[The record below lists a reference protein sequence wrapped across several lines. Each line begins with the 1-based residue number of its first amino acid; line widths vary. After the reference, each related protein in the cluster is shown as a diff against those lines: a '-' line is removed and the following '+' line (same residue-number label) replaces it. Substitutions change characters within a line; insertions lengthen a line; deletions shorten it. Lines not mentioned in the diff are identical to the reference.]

1 MRLDRAPVR
10 LYTPPMP
17 RRSILTLRRISVAG
31 LFLGALAIGGFLAR
45 PVATASIGFDS
56 QVAVVDFSRLL
67 AGRHVTEFLTT
78 TPKPLLTFIFGPL
91 QLLTHDWR
99 ALAWATLLAFAF
111 AVVLTA
117 ELARRVGGT
126 PAWAFVGVGLAGSG
140 ALLFD
145 VGYSLAVPWALV
157 GWSIAGLAVS
167 QPRPRYGLAGIA
179 LLLATLARLETLL
192 IVGLVALVLVGLE
205 LPIVARTLERRAIG
219 RPPRRAWLVLVGF
232 GALPIMGL
240 HDLLIYGD
248 PLFWLT
254 VAARYSAGYAHP
266 ILRPPALLVLILT
279 HYVDLWPLTFLALVG
294 VGKLLRVR
302 AWALLTGLVAMG
314 PGMCVFLLFLAF
326 RRIYVPDRYLAPIDI
341 AAIVAAGIGAAWL
354 LGIGLARIVRRFRA
368 TLGRAGSLGAAAL
381 GISIVLAIVLT
392 WPSGILDASL
402 RGTVRNSLALAADV
416 DRMVPILRSTVDRTP
431 GARTWP
437 TAKGTPT
444 LLLVPLPY
452 RPRLSVDLDVP
463 ASILGDVSPWAGP
476 PGGHPIAGQFVAHD
490 RHADGSSPA
499 FQPYETSVAITLDG
513 VRVVPVTSDP
523 TRGWWIAEIQAI
535 PSG

>member
-45 PVATASIGFDS
+45 PVATASVGFDS
-56 QVAVVDFSRLL
+56 RVAVVDFSRLL
-67 AGRHVTEFLTT
+67 GGRHVTEFLTT

-99 ALAWATLLAFAF
+99 ALAGRTLLAFAF

-126 PAWAFVGVGLAGSG
+126 PAWAFAGVGLAGSG

-157 GWSIAGLAVS
+157 GGSIAALAVS

-266 ILRPPALLVLILT
+266 ILRPPALLLLI
-279 HYVDLWPLTFLALVG
+279 
-294 VGKLLRVR
+294 
-302 AWALLTGLVAMG
+302 
-314 PGMCVFLLFLAF
+314 LAF

-463 ASILGDVSPWAGP
+463 ASILGDVSP
-476 PGGHPIAGQFVAHD
+476 
-490 RHADGSSPA
+490 
-499 FQPYETSVAITLDG
+499 
-513 VRVVPVTSDP
+513 
-523 TRGWWIAEIQAI
+523 
-535 PSG
+535 